1 MPNTTTVIVGAGH
14 CGLAMSHCLAARS
27 IDHVVLERGEV
38 ANSWRTQ
45 RWDSLR
51 LLTPNWMTRLPGY
64 AYRGADPDGYLSAR
78 QVTAMLEDY
87 AGASAA
93 PVLTGTTVTSVRA
106 AGGGYVVRTDQGS
119 WRAPT
124 VVLACG
130 AATVPAVPALAR
142 LVPAG
147 ITSVTPAGYRNPGE
161 LPDGGVLVVGA
172 SASGVQLADE
182 LHRSG
187 RPVTLAVGEHV
198 RMPRTYRG
206 RDILWWL
213 DASGLLDQRY
223 DEAGDLVRARNV
235 PSMQLV
241 GSPGRTVDLNAL
253 SSAGVRLAGRLA
265 GIADG
270 VAQFSGSL
278 PNVCALAD
286 LKLGRLLN
294 TIDAWAGA
302 AGERFAP
309 TIVPT
314 APLGLDLRSG
324 EISTIVWATG
334 YRPDLSWLDVPV
346 LDRRGR
352 VVHDG
357 GVTACPGLYLIGM
370 PFLRRRKSSLIDG
383 AAGDAAE
390 LTSAPRR
397 PPRRTGRPPRK
408 ERVMNEHPQATAI
421 AAAVA
426 GRDSAPASR
435 CGHRHRPAAGAAA
448 RRPDRRARP
457 RCRRRPLRRMV
468 RRHGHRRPG
477 GVGRRGGG
485 RPAADPL
492 PAGPGAARHPLGLH
506 PDLDLQ
512 DRRRPAGHHRPALL
526 RLPRDL
532 GWSTCA
538 TRHSTRGATTTETTR
553 TRCSRRSRRTVRC
566 TRSRWPT
573 GTARG

>member
-1 MPNTTTVIVGAGH
+1 VPTTTTVIIGAGH

-27 IDHVVLERGEV
+27 IDHIVLERGGV

-64 AYRGADPDGYLSAR
+64 SYRGADPDGYLIAR
-78 QVTAMLEDY
+78 QVAAMLEDY
-87 AGASAA
+87 AEVSAA
-93 PVLTGTTVTSVRA
+93 PVLTGTSVTAVRT
-106 AGGGYVVRTDQGS
+106 AGAGYIVRTDQGT

-142 LVPAG
+142 LVPDG

-161 LPDGGVLVVGA
+161 LPPGGVLVIGA
-172 SASGVQLADE
+172 SASGIQLADE

-198 RMPRTYRG
+198 RMPRTYRD

-213 DASGLLDQRY
+213 DASGLLDQSY
-223 DEAGDLVRARNV
+223 DEVEDLVRARNV

-253 SSAGVRLAGRLA
+253 SSAGVRLVGRLA
-265 GIADG
+265 GIQDG
-270 VAQFSGSL
+270 AAQFSGSL

-302 AGERFAP
+302 SGERFAP
-309 TIVPT
+309 TTVPA

-334 YRPDLSWLDVPV
+334 YRPDLPWLDVPV
-346 LDRRGR
+346 FDRRGR

-357 GVTACPGLYLIGM
+357 GVTASPGLYLIGM

-383 AAGDAAE
+383 AAADAAD
-390 LTSAPRR
+390 LITHLA
-397 PPRRTGRPPRK
+397 G
-408 ERVMNEHPQATAI
+408 HLDAL
-421 AAAVA
+421 A
-426 GRDSAPASR
+426 GRCERSAS
-435 CGHRHRPAAGAAA
+435 
-448 RRPDRRARP
+448 
-457 RCRRRPLRRMV
+457 
-468 RRHGHRRPG
+468 
-477 GVGRRGGG
+477 
-485 RPAADPL
+485 
-492 PAGPGAARHPLGLH
+492 
-506 PDLDLQ
+506 
-512 DRRRPAGHHRPALL
+512 
-526 RLPRDL
+526 
-532 GWSTCA
+532 
-538 TRHSTRGATTTETTR
+538 
-553 TRCSRRSRRTVRC
+553 
-566 TRSRWPT
+566 
-573 GTARG
+573 

>member
-1 MPNTTTVIVGAGH
+1 MPSTTTVIVGAGH

-27 IDHVVLERGEV
+27 IDHVVLERAEV

-64 AYRGADPDGYLSAR
+64 GYRGADPDGYLSAR
-78 QVTAMLEDY
+78 EVTAMLEGY
-87 AGASAA
+87 ADASAV
-93 PVLTGTTVTSVRA
+93 PVLAGTTVTSVRA
-106 AGGGYVVRTDQGS
+106 AAGGFVVRTDHGS

-142 LVPAG
+142 LVPAA
-147 ITSVTPAGYRNPGE
+147 ITCLTPAGYRNPGE
-161 LPDGGVLVVGA
+161 LPPGGVLVIGA
-172 SASGVQLADE
+172 SASGIQLADE

-198 RMPRTYRG
+198 RMPRIYRG
-206 RDILWWL
+206 RDILWWM

-223 DEAGDLVRARNV
+223 DQVYDLMRARNV
-235 PSMQLV
+235 PSMQLI

-253 SSAGVRLAGRLA
+253 STAGVRLAGRLA
-265 GIADG
+265 GIAHG

-309 TIVPT
+309 TLARA

-346 LDRRGR
+346 LDRRGQ

-370 PFLRRRKSSLIDG
+370 PFLRRRKSSLIGG
-383 AAGDAAE
+383 AADDAAD
-390 LTSAPRR
+390 LTSHLA
-397 PPRRTGRPPRK
+397 G
-408 ERVMNEHPQATAI
+408 HLDAL
-421 AAAVA
+421 A
-426 GRDSAPASR
+426 GRRERNAS
-435 CGHRHRPAAGAAA
+435 
-448 RRPDRRARP
+448 
-457 RCRRRPLRRMV
+457 
-468 RRHGHRRPG
+468 
-477 GVGRRGGG
+477 
-485 RPAADPL
+485 
-492 PAGPGAARHPLGLH
+492 
-506 PDLDLQ
+506 
-512 DRRRPAGHHRPALL
+512 
-526 RLPRDL
+526 
-532 GWSTCA
+532 
-538 TRHSTRGATTTETTR
+538 
-553 TRCSRRSRRTVRC
+553 
-566 TRSRWPT
+566 
-573 GTARG
+573 